1 MNYLEIKNAY
11 ILKENYAPQ
20 VTLSEDQWQ
29 NYVENGVN
37 TLYGDAII
45 PGDTSNEGAV
55 YKGHVHQNYEMADY
69 PYPYYSRPIVDIPE
83 WNA

>member
-1 MNYLEIKNAY
+1 M
-11 ILKENYAPQ
+11 
-20 VTLSEDQWQ
+20 SD
-29 NYVENGVN
+29 GVN

-69 PYPYYSRPIVDIPE
+69 PYPYYSRPIADIPE